1 MKHCEL
7 PKTQRFMK
15 CPIIGVVFVETT
27 AHSERICW
35 DTPLEP
41 KVVVRGEVSK
51 QFLWGEFSNT
61 PPPPKKNGEKI
72 RNLVDNHIL
81 F

>member
-1 MKHCEL
+1 
-7 PKTQRFMK
+7 MK

-41 KVVVRGEVSK
+41 KVVRE
-51 QFLWGEFSNT
+51 FLRLMKLGVKFQSSFFGVNFQT
-61 PPPPKKNGEKI
+61 PPTPQKNGEKI
-72 RNLVDNHIL
+72 RNLVNKHIL